1 MDTLDSKLNEY
12 YAGKVVRKDLTKS
25 IKEGANVP
33 SYVLEYL
40 LGMYC
45 ATDNQEDIE
54 RGVAMVKQVLA
65 DNFVRP
71 DEAEKIKSKIRER
84 GHYKIIDKVS
94 AKLNEHTDCYEGQ
107 IFNINISRLHIDDS
121 YIKKYEKLLCGGIW
135 CIIDMEYNYDENTKG
150 SPFQILS
157 LKPIQMPATDLAEY
171 IDNRKYF
178 SLEEWIEVICRSVGM
193 EPSNLD
199 EQTRWHL
206 VARMIPFVENNYN
219 ICELGP
225 RGTGKSYVYDE

>member
-1 MDTLDSKLNEY
+1 MDILDSKLNEF

-65 DNFVRP
+65 NNFVRP

-84 GHYKIIDKVS
+84 GHYKIIDYWP
-94 AKLNEHTDCYEGQ
+94 A
-107 IFNINISRLHIDDS
+107 
-121 YIKKYEKLLCGGIW
+121 LLR
-135 CIIDMEYNYDENTKG
+135 NTY
-150 SPFQILS
+150 L
-157 LKPIQMPATDLAEY
+157 
-171 IDNRKYF
+171 
-178 SLEEWIEVICRSVGM
+178 C
-193 EPSNLD
+193 
-199 EQTRWHL
+199 
-206 VARMIPFVENNYN
+206 
-219 ICELGP
+219 
-225 RGTGKSYVYDE
+225 